1 LVAWTCKVKSENIY
15 LHSLH
20 YLSVERRRAWGGH
33 TPLPC
38 INLPL
43 AHGSLLPRTRHS
55 SGDVLAPPRNH
66 YIGASPSS
74 FPSLSSPPV
83 EPSTHYNPSGV
94 CRRAGAVVE
103 GVWGSAA
110 RMLLRLIGYCRL
122 EAPTTPTTSWLSK
135 KETLCF
141 SQSTCK
147 VGPSSEQLKE
157 KCLVTAGGVKRM
169 PIGNKCTVARTC
181 CITYTLTYLA
191 WPGKPSPLKPEG
203 PSLSSPKWTLQA
215 QV

>member
-1 LVAWTCKVKSENIY
+1 MCTSELPSWASALAVADISTSVDCTTHQCKNFAVFCQRGLCNRPHPLGDACPPACMQNPHTFHIKAKDLGDLLLVAWTCKVKSENIY

-103 GVWGSAA
+103 GVGGSAA
-110 RMLLRLIGYCRL
+110 RMLLRLL
-122 EAPTTPTTSWLSK
+122 
-135 KETLCF
+135 
-141 SQSTCK
+141 
-147 VGPSSEQLKE
+147 
-157 KCLVTAGGVKRM
+157 
-169 PIGNKCTVARTC
+169 
-181 CITYTLTYLA
+181 
-191 WPGKPSPLKPEG
+191 
-203 PSLSSPKWTLQA
+203 
-215 QV
+215 